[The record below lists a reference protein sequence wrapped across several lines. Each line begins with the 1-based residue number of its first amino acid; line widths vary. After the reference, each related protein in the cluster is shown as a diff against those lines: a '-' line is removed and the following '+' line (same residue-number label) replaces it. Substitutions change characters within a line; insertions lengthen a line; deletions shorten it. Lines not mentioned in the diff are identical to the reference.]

1 MLESVGSIPFSSG
14 GRAMADT
21 TQKAREA
28 MTNILREFEPTKGHF
43 VAGTREFLL
52 ALRSAVDAQ
61 ITLLDRATG
70 KSGPKPGGPDKPC
83 CP

>member
-1 MLESVGSIPFSSG
+1 
-14 GRAMADT
+14 MADT

-28 MTNILREFEPTKGHF
+28 MTTILREFEPTKGHF

-61 ITLLDRATG
+61 ITLLDRAT
-70 KSGPKPGGPDKPC
+70 KKKESEPHDPGC
-83 CP
+83 TCP